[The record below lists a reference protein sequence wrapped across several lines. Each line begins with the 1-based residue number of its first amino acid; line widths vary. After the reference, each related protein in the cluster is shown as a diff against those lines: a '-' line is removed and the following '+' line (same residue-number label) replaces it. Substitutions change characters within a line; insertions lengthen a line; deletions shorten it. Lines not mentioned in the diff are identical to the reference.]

1 MSVSVSKP
9 ESEPEPVRPTRRPG
23 RRLIVLVL
31 LLLAWVG
38 VLAAPAAAEVQPHRL
53 TQAQERIVLR
63 LIDDI
68 CGDTWCEGDHAF
80 RFRRFSCS
88 PERGGCRLVVQIAS
102 TAQEPLRWRLR
113 AQAVCGFPHYADM
126 VSSGPHGVHTLQP
139 AFYDAVSAA
148 VQAMTATAPHRP
160 RSLPLATAVEHAR
173 RPSVRCGPLPHGLV
187 R

>member
-1 MSVSVSKP
+1 MP
-9 ESEPEPVRPTRRPG
+9 AVRPALVMR
-23 RRLIVLVL
+23 VL
-31 LLLAWVG
+31 LAVLALLP
-38 VLAAPAAAEVQPHRL
+38 VLAAPAAAAPPGSTRTAV
-53 TQAQERIVLR
+53 TAAQERVVLR
-63 LIDDI
+63 LVDDI

-102 TAQEPLRWRLR
+102 TAHEPLRWRLR

-173 RPSVRCGPLPHGLV
+173 RASVRCGPLPHGLV